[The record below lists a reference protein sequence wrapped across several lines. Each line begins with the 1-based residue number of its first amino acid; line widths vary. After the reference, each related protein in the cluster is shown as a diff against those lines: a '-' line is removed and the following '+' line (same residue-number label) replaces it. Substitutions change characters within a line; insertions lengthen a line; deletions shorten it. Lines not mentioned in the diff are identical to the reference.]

1 MIDDKIED
9 GISEEDAVNQIG
21 SVDEVINELSKIEA
35 TATNILS
42 ESEREKE
49 EYEILTNRKIKEFD
63 ERVDKE
69 TEENLKNLKLKLEE
83 EKREEMSKMR
93 SDICAQTDKMEELY
107 EREHKNWVR
116 QIVEDII
123 KE

>member
-1 MIDDKIED
+1 M
-9 GISEEDAVNQIG
+9 NN

-35 TATNILS
+35 AATNILS

-49 EYEILTNRKIKEFD
+49 EYEMLTNRKIKEFD
-63 ERVDKE
+63 ERVNKE
-69 TEENLKNLKLKLEE
+69 TEENLKNLQLKLEE
-83 EKREEMSKMR
+83 EKREEMAKMR

-107 EREHKNWVR
+107 EREHLNWVR
-116 QIVEDII
+116 QIVEDIV

>member
-1 MIDDKIED
+1 M
-9 GISEEDAVNQIG
+9 SNN
-21 SVDEVINELSKIEA
+21 VDEVIDELSKIEMAA
-35 TATNILS
+35 TSILC
-42 ESEREKE
+42 ESEKEKE
-49 EYEILTNRKIKEFD
+49 EYEKLTCRKIKEFD

>member
-1 MIDDKIED
+1 M
-9 GISEEDAVNQIG
+9 NN

-69 TEENLKNLKLKLEE
+69 TEESLANLKLTLEE
-83 EKREEMSKMR
+83 EKRQEMSKMR
-93 SDICAQTDKMEELY
+93 SDILAHTDKMEQLY
-107 EREHKNWVR
+107 EENHLRWVDE
-116 QIVEDII
+116 IVGDII

>member
-1 MIDDKIED
+1 M
-9 GISEEDAVNQIG
+9 GNN
-21 SVDEVINELSKIEA
+21 VDEVINELSKIEMA
-35 TATNILS
+35 AANILN

-49 EYEILTNRKIKEFD
+49 EYEALTNRRIKEFD

-69 TEENLKNLKLKLEE
+69 TEENLANLKLKLEE

-93 SDICAQTDKMEELY
+93 SDILAHTDKMEELY
-107 EREHKNWVR
+107 QREHLNWVQ
-116 QIVEDII
+116 QIIDDII